1 MSEVKWYITTHCSR
15 SGWNTHMQFE
25 LKELHAWELS
35 AMFKARTIFIWF
47 QRFDLISFLQQ
58 QQMEKKTVKVN

>member
-1 MSEVKWYITTHCSR
+1 MR
-15 SGWNTHMQFE
+15 FE

-35 AMFKARTIFIWF
+35 GMFKAGTISIWF

>member
-1 MSEVKWYITTHCSR
+1 MR
-15 SGWNTHMQFE
+15 FE